1 MFDSIGAID
10 TSKKGSPVNTDESE
24 FSIFMVALDGTQS
37 ELRVT
42 ANMQLAHIKR
52 LYVSNG
58 GTTLEPDVFALCHE
72 SYQLDDEETLGDAF
86 ITASAKL
93 HVAMLTEA
101 ERQRILVRRMNG
113 EERRVR
119 SDSILAESMKKFTIS
134 EEERKARVAEEVE
147 ALIELYSQRVET
159 PGRVDPRA
167 PPPSVARRRRA
178 VFATPSPPFP
188 LWRGPRRACLSPPA
202 ALARPHTRAPRRFP
216 PRPASCSCP
225 TPSTCSGGT
234 S

>member
-101 ERQRILVRRMNG
+101 ERQ
-113 EERRVR
+113 
-119 SDSILAESMKKFTIS
+119 D
-134 EEERKARVAEEVE
+134 
-147 ALIELYSQRVET
+147 
-159 PGRVDPRA
+159 
-167 PPPSVARRRRA
+167 
-178 VFATPSPPFP
+178 
-188 LWRGPRRACLSPPA
+188 
-202 ALARPHTRAPRRFP
+202 
-216 PRPASCSCP
+216 
-225 TPSTCSGGT
+225 
-234 S
+234 

>member
-72 SYQLDDEETLGDAF
+72 SYHPGVACASSELIALAF
-86 ITASAKL
+86 MKRLHITSNLRSLVSIPVSRTMSLNSVIVISTASSA
-93 HVAMLTEA
+93 V
-101 ERQRILVRRMNG
+101 
-113 EERRVR
+113 
-119 SDSILAESMKKFTIS
+119 
-134 EEERKARVAEEVE
+134 VE
-147 ALIELYSQRVET
+147 
-159 PGRVDPRA
+159 
-167 PPPSVARRRRA
+167 PPID
-178 VFATPSPPFP
+178 
-188 LWRGPRRACLSPPA
+188 LE
-202 ALARPHTRAPRRFP
+202 
-216 PRPASCSCP
+216 
-225 TPSTCSGGT
+225 
-234 S
+234 